1 MNNTIQTGNI
11 ILDMELSLLTEQE
24 LSDLAKYARYLRWS
38 RSWADAPLTD
48 DEEAGLKQGREDMKN
63 GDFMTLSEL

>member
-48 DEEAGLKQGREDMKN
+48 EEEAGLKQGREDMKN